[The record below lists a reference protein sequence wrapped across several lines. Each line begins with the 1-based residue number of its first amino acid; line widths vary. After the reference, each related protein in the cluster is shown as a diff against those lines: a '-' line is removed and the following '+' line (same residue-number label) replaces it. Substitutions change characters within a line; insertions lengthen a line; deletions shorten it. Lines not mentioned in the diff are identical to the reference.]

1 MTEFLDTVPLGAAEP
16 LPLDLSGLKAWVL
29 TIVGTL
35 FIVIF
40 VVRAVVHYAAK
51 DWGQLIGFVVAGIF
65 VAWIVFFPDTAVKT
79 LQDLA
84 EQIFGGDG

>member
-1 MTEFLDTVPLGAAEP
+1 MTGFAFTMSPQAAGSV
-16 LPLDLSGLKAWVL
+16 PLDLSGLKTWVL

-65 VAWIVFFPDTAVKT
+65 VAWIVFFPDSAVTT
-79 LQDLA
+79 LKNLA
-84 EQIFGGDG
+84 QQIFGGG

>member
-1 MTEFLDTVPLGAAEP
+1 MAGFLRVLAPLGASSA
-16 LPLDLSGLKAWVL
+16 PLDLSGLKTWVL

-51 DWGQLIGFVVAGIF
+51 DWGQLVGFVLAGIF
-65 VAWIVFFPDTAVKT
+65 VAWIVFFPDSAVST
-79 LQDLA
+79 LKDLA
-84 EQIFGGDG
+84 DQIFGAG

>member
-1 MTEFLDTVPLGAAEP
+1 MTVFVALLVPRAAGSV
-16 LPLDLSGLKAWVL
+16 PLDLSGLKTWVL

-40 VVRAVVHYAAK
+40 VIRAVVHYAAK

-65 VAWIVFFPDTAVKT
+65 VAWIVFFSDSAVTT
-79 LQDLA
+79 LKNLA
-84 EQIFGGDG
+84 AQIFGAG